1 MVVFHTTIHP
11 VWDRMRP
18 ASKENK
24 AELASRVDKL
34 TPTGGTNIHDAL
46 EEAFRDPELDTIYL
60 LTDGA
65 PGVGAITNVEELA
78 DEVQRW
84 NRTRQ
89 VRQLHGISI
98 GENSRLLQRLAK
110 ESGGTYVFHR

>member
-1 MVVFHTTIHP
+1 M
-11 VWDRMRP
+11 
-18 ASKENK
+18 
-24 AELASRVDKL
+24 
-34 TPTGGTNIHDAL
+34 
-46 EEAFRDPELDTIYL
+46 
-60 LTDGA
+60 
-65 PGVGAITNVEELA
+65 GAITNVEELA

-89 VRQLHGISI
+89 VVIHGISI